1 MNIGLIGTGAY
12 GQAMAM
18 MLLKNNNNVIMWT
31 ENEEKYKFYKEN
43 NEIKSLINGVEIPKE
58 IKLTNDIKEAC
69 LNKDIIFIMTT
80 AHYVGKICD
89 EINPYIT
96 KKTVVCIA
104 SKGIENVSCKF
115 LSDIAYEKLKTKHI
129 AIISGPS
136 FAVDMANNY
145 PVGLSIAS
153 LSKKSI
159 KLIKQALVSDSV
171 KLRETADLIG
181 VQICGS
187 IKNVIALAAG
197 MLDGMNYPESTQSFL
212 ITESLND
219 IKELIKAL
227 GGSPKTCLSFAGVGD
242 LLLTCTSPKSRN
254 FKFGKLVGS
263 GVTKEEQDKFLQDN
277 TVEGYYTLKSIYK
290 LVKKRKIKMPIID
303 VIYKIIVNN
312 EDPKLLVT
320 LLINKK

>member
-18 MLLKNNNNVIMWT
+18 MLLKNNNNVVMWT
-31 ENEEKYKFYKEN
+31 ENEDKYKFYKEN
-43 NEIKSLINGVEIPKE
+43 NRIKSLINGVEIPKE

-69 LNKDIIFIMTT
+69 LDKDIIFIMTT

-96 KKTVVCIA
+96 KKTIVCIA
-104 SKGIENVSCKF
+104 SKGIENVNCKF

-136 FAVDMANNY
+136 FAVDMANSY

-159 KLIKQALVSDSV
+159 KLIKQSLVSDSV
-171 KLRETADLIG
+171 KLRETSDLIG

-219 IKELIKAL
+219 IKELIKSSVKQSFL
-227 GGSPKTCLSFAGVGD
+227 EYFILVESFTSLCLKE
-242 LLLTCTSPKSRN
+242 L
-254 FKFGKLVGS
+254 KL
-263 GVTKEEQDKFLQDN
+263 
-277 TVEGYYTLKSIYK
+277 
-290 LVKKRKIKMPIID
+290 
-303 VIYKIIVNN
+303 YKISDDMNKSLNKLYESKIITEDLYLFLNQYRRYRNRIAHVYKQPSIEEIIEFVKQNRDNIN
-312 EDPKLLVT
+312 EVLNIM
-320 LLINKK
+320 INMYKG